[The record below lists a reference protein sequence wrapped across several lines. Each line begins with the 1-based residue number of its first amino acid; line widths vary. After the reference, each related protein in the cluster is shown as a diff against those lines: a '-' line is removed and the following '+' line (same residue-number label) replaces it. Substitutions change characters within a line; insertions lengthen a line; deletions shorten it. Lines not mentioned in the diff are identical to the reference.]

1 MKLLSIELA
10 NFRKFR
16 SAITVSGFSDALNI
30 VVEPNETG
38 KSTLLEALRA
48 AFFIR
53 HSAKSELVRSFC
65 PFGDD
70 VAPKVAVHFEIDG
83 AQWRIEKQFL
93 KAPYAAL
100 TGPDGRTESDAA
112 EERLQTL
119 LGFEK
124 GNNRGSD
131 PEVRGALG
139 LLWVEQAS
147 ALSVEAPNRLVRD
160 NIRSALEAEVGMVL
174 GGRRF
179 ELVTA
184 RVEEAYAAYRTA
196 KSGKSTGKL
205 AAAEAAL
212 ESAIAQRD
220 AATEMLRAYNQALS
234 QLEEAKS
241 AKRLVERDLAD
252 PELAERLRLLSEDLK
267 IAETAQLRLSNATAR
282 HGETEAA
289 LRSAE
294 QWLQRYE
301 AASSATV
308 RCTDALAAAE
318 KLVIEQQKS
327 SAAALDAVTG
337 KREILGAART
347 RKIEAEAALDRARAI
362 LARRERSDALK
373 RARAQL
379 VEVHRIETLVTEREM
394 ATQGTINEDTLA
406 ALAVLDR
413 KAIEARILF
422 EAGAVGVD
430 IELLSDIALR
440 IDGDRASS
448 GRRDLVRPTEI
459 VIDKIA
465 RIVLTPPSAGGLSAE
480 ANLRTA
486 DEALT
491 AALESLNVPSYA
503 EARSRVERAVAAALE
518 IATLK
523 RQIETLCPG
532 EPVLA
537 LAPGSIALKAR
548 LSDQASSVDDIADEA
563 SVDVAALDAALQ
575 AAREEERIA
584 LAHLEAAQHVAHE
597 EEKRLVQLQT
607 ERSGAAREADA
618 AAQSLVALK
627 AEADRDAIDKIRAE
641 ASKELARRAE
651 ALEQARQA
659 AASFDA
665 DRIRKGIANI
675 EREQVR
681 GREER
686 LELAERIASLETSIA
701 SDGPKGPATIAS
713 EAEEVAQ
720 AAAARLSRLVEEAD
734 ALELLRK
741 TLREVSDETSRTFLG
756 PVTRRAARYVERI
769 LPGSTPE
776 FDEEMSLTRI
786 SRGGTSEASSDLS
799 RGTQEQLA
807 VLTRLAFAD
816 LLLEKGAPVS
826 LILDDP
832 LVYSDDGRFEIM
844 TDILAE
850 AATRMQVILFTCRA
864 KAFRHVAG
872 HRIAL
877 APTIS

>member
-1 MKLLSIELA
+1 MRLLSIELA

-16 SAITVSGFSDALNI
+16 MPIIVSGFSEALNI

-70 VAPKVAVHFEIDG
+70 VAPKVVVAFEIDG
-83 AQWRIEKQFL
+83 KQWCIEKQFL

-112 EERLQTL
+112 EERLQAL

-160 NIRSALEAEVGMVL
+160 NIRSALEVEVGMVL

-184 RVEEAYAAYRTA
+184 RIEEAYANYRTG
-196 KSGKSTGKL
+196 KSGKATGKL
-205 AAAEAAL
+205 AAGETAL
-212 ESAIAQRD
+212 ETAVAQRD
-220 AATEMLRAYNQALS
+220 AATATLRAYEQALS
-234 QLEEAKS
+234 YLEEART

-252 PELAERLRLLSEDLK
+252 PELAERMRQLGEDLK

-282 HGETEAA
+282 HGETEAT

-294 QWLQRYE
+294 KWLQRYDG
-301 AASSATV
+301 ASSATAL
-308 RCTDALAAAE
+308 CSEALAAAD
-318 KLVIEQQKS
+318 KIVIEQRAA
-327 SAAALDAVTG
+327 SAATLDVVTE
-337 KREILGAART
+337 KRKILGHARA
-347 RKIEAEAALDRARAI
+347 RKIEAEAALDQARAI
-362 LARRERSDALK
+362 LARRERSSALQ

-379 VEVHRIETLVTEREM
+379 VEVHRVEALVTEREES
-394 ATQGTINEDTLA
+394 AQLAIGKDALA
-406 ALAVLDR
+406 ALATLDR

-430 IELLSDIALR
+430 IELLGDVALQ
-440 IDGDRASS
+440 IDGDGASS
-448 GRRDLVRPTEI
+448 GRRDLVRPTAI
-459 VIDKIA
+459 VLHNVA
-465 RIVLTPPSAGGLSAE
+465 RIVVTPPSAGGLSAE
-480 ANLRTA
+480 ANLRSA

-491 AALESLNVPSYA
+491 AALEAHDVPSYA
-503 EARSRVERAVAAALE
+503 AARGRAERALAAAQE

-523 RQIETLCPG
+523 QQVETLCPG
-532 EPVLA
+532 EPVLT
-537 LAPGSIALKAR
+537 LAPGSTALKA
-548 LSDQASSVDDIADEA
+548 LLGGDLTGVSDDVTAEA
-563 SVDVAALDAALQ
+563 SIDVVALDATLQ
-575 AAREEERIA
+575 TAREEESVA
-584 LAHLEAAQHVAHE
+584 LAHLESAQLAAHE
-597 EEKRLVQLQT
+597 QEKVLVQIQA
-607 ERSGAAREADA
+607 ERASAAREAEA
-618 AAQSLVALK
+618 ARQGLLALQ
-627 AEADRDAIDKIRAE
+627 AEADRDAINQVRRE
-641 ASKELARRAE
+641 ASEELARRAE

-659 AASFDA
+659 ATSFDA
-665 DRIRKGIANI
+665 ERIRKSIANI
-675 EREQVR
+675 QREQVR

-686 LELAERIASLETSIA
+686 LELAARIASLETSIA

-713 EAEEVAQ
+713 EALEVER
-720 AAAARLSRLVEEAD
+720 AAIARLARLVEEAD

-741 TLREVSDETSRTFLG
+741 TLREVGDETSRTFLG
-756 PVTRRAARYVERI
+756 PVTNRATRYVERI
-769 LPGSTPE
+769 LPGSTPA
-776 FDEEMSLTRI
+776 FNEEMGLTTI
-786 SRGGTSEASSDLS
+786 KRGGTVEAASELS

-832 LVYSDDGRFEIM
+832 LVYSDDGRFEAM
-844 TDILAE
+844 TDILVE
-850 AATRMQVILFTCRA
+850 AATRMQVVLFTCRA
-864 KAFRHVAG
+864 KAFRHVSG

-877 APTIS
+877 GTRN

>member
-10 NFRKFR
+10 NFKKFR
-16 SAITVSGFSDALNI
+16 KPITVSGFSDALNI

-70 VAPKVAVHFEIDG
+70 VAPKVAVAFEIDG

-112 EERLQTL
+112 EDRLQTL

-124 GNNRGSD
+124 SNNRGSD

-184 RVEEAYAAYRTA
+184 RIEEAYAAYRTG
-196 KSGKSTGKL
+196 KSGKATGKL

-212 ESAIAQRD
+212 ESAATQR
-220 AATEMLRAYNQALS
+220 AATTATLRAYEQALS
-234 QLEEAKS
+234 HLEDART

-252 PELAERLRLLSEDLK
+252 PELAERLRQLGEDLK
-267 IAETAQLRLSNATAR
+267 IAETAQLRLSNAAAR

-294 QWLQRYE
+294 QWLQRYD

-308 RCTDALAAAE
+308 RCAETLAAADRN
-318 KLVIEQQKS
+318 VSEQRAAN
-327 SAAALDAVTG
+327 AAALNAVTE
-337 KREILGAART
+337 KRAIVGRVRA

-362 LARRERSDALK
+362 LLRRERSSALQ

-379 VEVHRIETLVTEREM
+379 VEVHRIEALVTEREE
-394 ATQGTINEDTLA
+394 AAQLVIGEDALT

-413 KAIEARILF
+413 KATEARILF
-422 EAGAVGVD
+422 EAGAVGVN
-430 IELLSDIALR
+430 IELLGDVSMQ
-440 IDGDRASS
+440 IDGEGASA

-459 VIDKIA
+459 VLHNVA
-465 RIVLTPPSAGGLSAE
+465 RIVVTPPSAGGLSAE
-480 ANLRTA
+480 ANLRSA
-486 DEALT
+486 DEAL
-491 AALESLNVPSYA
+491 AAELEALDVPSYA
-503 EARSRVERAVAAALE
+503 AARGRAERALAAVQE

-523 RQIETLCPG
+523 QQVETLCPG
-532 EPVLA
+532 DPVLT
-537 LAPGSIALKAR
+537 LKPGSAALKA
-548 LSDQASSVDDIADEA
+548 LPGGLTGASDDVADDAGI
-563 SVDVAALDAALQ
+563 DVAALDATLQ
-575 AAREEERIA
+575 TAREEERVA
-584 LAHLEAAQHVAHE
+584 LAHLESAQLAAHE
-597 EEKRLVQLQT
+597 QEKSLVQFQA
-607 ERSGAAREADA
+607 ERAGATREADTSN
-618 AAQSLVALK
+618 QSLLAMQ
-627 AEADRDAIDKIRAE
+627 AEAGRDVIEQARKE
-641 ASKELARRAE
+641 ASEELARRAE

-659 AASFDA
+659 TTSFDA
-665 DRIRKGIANI
+665 DRIRKSIANI

-686 LELAERIASLETSIA
+686 LELAARIASLETSIA
-701 SDGPKGPATIAS
+701 SDGLKGPATIAS
-713 EAEEVAQ
+713 EAAELEQVAI
-720 AAAARLSRLVEEAD
+720 ARLSRLVEEAD

-741 TLREVSDETSRTFLG
+741 TLREVGEETSRTFLG

-769 LPGSTPE
+769 LPGSTPV
-776 FDEEMSLTRI
+776 FNEEMSLTRI
-786 SRGGTSEASSDLS
+786 ARGGTAEATSDLS

-832 LVYSDDGRFEIM
+832 LVYSDDGRFEAM
-844 TDILAE
+844 TDILVE
-850 AATRMQVILFTCRA
+850 AANRMQVILFTCRA
-864 KAFRHVAG
+864 KAFRHVSG

-877 APTIS
+877 GVRD